1 MSGRRFLI
9 VGGDGLIGVAL
20 NEAIRLQGGIVTC
33 TSRRLG
39 ADVFLDL
46 QNRDTI
52 SSLDVSGYD
61 VAYICAGWS
70 RYAEIELNCELSE
83 QVNVTNTMCLCERL
97 LAACCTVVFIST
109 AAVFDGERPYP
120 AEDAAAVPGTRYGMQ
135 KYRVER
141 ALTESLQQ
149 GGRVKIIRL
158 SKVMSSAMPLIEGW
172 RHALLR
178 GEIITPLSDL
188 RLSPVSLRYVITG
201 LIKIAL
207 LEQCGLF
214 HLSGASDVSYSNF
227 AALLASKWGLS
238 SCLVCPSTS
247 RDLSAHLPYAPR
259 YPSLGM
265 SHTEAMAQIS
275 PQTLGD
281 CIADLTAQG
290 SL

>member
-1 MSGRRFLI
+1 
-9 VGGDGLIGVAL
+9 
-20 NEAIRLQGGIVTC
+20 
-33 TSRRLG
+33 
-39 ADVFLDL
+39 
-46 QNRDTI
+46 
-52 SSLDVSGYD
+52 
-61 VAYICAGWS
+61 
-70 RYAEIELNCELSE
+70 
-83 QVNVTNTMCLCERL
+83 MCLCERL

-109 AAVFDGERPYP
+109 AAVFDGQQPYP
-120 AEDAAAVPGTRYGMQ
+120 SEASVAGPGTRYGMQ

-158 SKVMSSAMPLIEGW
+158 SKVISSAMPLLVGW

-178 GEIITPLSDL
+178 GEIIKPLSDL
-188 RLSPVSLRYVITG
+188 RLSPVSLRYVVAG

-214 HLSGASDVSYSNF
+214 HLSGKSDVSYANF
-227 AALLASKWGLS
+227 ATLLATKWGLS
-238 SCLVCPSTS
+238 SSLICPSTS

-265 SHTEAMAQIS
+265 SQTEAMAQIS
-275 PQTLGD
+275 PQKLAD